1 MTVEVTIWTFG
12 EAIGPMHI
20 DSKICLLLRLALSGV
35 SNVGYRNRHIL
46 DAIPWLT
53 AALPAVA

>member
-12 EAIGPMHI
+12 EAIGPVHI
-20 DSKICLLLRLALSGV
+20 DRKIFLLLRLALSGV
-35 SNVGYRNRHIL
+35 INVRYRNRHIL

-53 AALPAVA
+53 TALPAVA